1 MTWDRLDLNAAPV
14 AGEKQQKLTHKD
26 TPGQSNVNL
35 RPELHHVTYL
45 HIYFSCIKMQQ
56 ALLHVVAV
64 QTLF

>member
-45 HIYFSCIKMQQ
+45 HIYF
-56 ALLHVVAV
+56 HV
-64 QTLF
+64 

>member
-45 HIYFSCIKMQQ
+45 FYILYLHIYF
-56 ALLHVVAV
+56 HV
-64 QTLF
+64 